1 MLTFQAEFQ
10 KFDKKGEKTGWTY
23 IDVTAEQIKKL
34 NPGTKK
40 SFRVKGKIDTFKFA
54 GVALIPMG
62 EGDFIL
68 PINAEMRKGTKKQKG
83 DTAIFQLSI
92 DKEEYKLNEEL
103 VACLKEDK
111 KAKTNFDKLPR
122 SHQNYYSKWIDS
134 AKTIETK
141 SKRIAQCLF
150 AFANN
155 MDYGEM
161 LRHFRDQ
168 KL

>member
-1 MLTFQAEFQ
+1 MLTFQAELQ

-23 IDVTAEQIKKL
+23 IDVTAEQIEKL

-40 SFRVKGKIDTFKFA
+40 SFRVKGKIDAFKFA

-62 EGDFIL
+62 EGEFIL

-83 DTAIFQLSI
+83 DSAIFQLAI
-92 DKEEYKLNEEL
+92 DKDEYQLNEEL